1 MKLLLREYL
10 GSGDISEACRCLQEL
25 DVPHFHHELVYEVCV
40 VSMCVGVLCVHACTK
55 CVCAC
60 TRGRAC
66 VYKVCV
72 CACVCVHSRAP
83 MCIHTQVFMIQVTK
97 TTF

>member
-40 VSMCVGVLCVHACTK
+40 VCMCVGVCMRVQSVCVLAHVGVHACTR
-55 CVCAC
+55 CVF
-60 TRGRAC
+60 
-66 VYKVCV
+66 VYVCV
-72 CACVCVHSRAP
+72 STRVHLCAY
-83 MCIHTQVFMIQVTK
+83 IHKFL
-97 TTF
+97 